1 MKFARILRIA
11 SVAAALIAA
20 ASGPSRAGDA
30 HRGDALAGGKIFR
43 QKCAR
48 CHGASGKGDGPD
60 LARLHS
66 DATPDDWTDKETNR
80 EMSDMMIV
88 SMITKGGQANGKSS
102 IMPSFGGKL
111 NDQQISDLIAFIR
124 SLPK

>member
-1 MKFARILRIA
+1 MKFAL
-11 SVAAALIAA
+11 AACMAFAAMGLMA
-20 ASGPSRAGDA
+20 ASSMSSRAAVDA
-30 HRGDALAGGKIFR
+30 GARIFQ

-60 LARLHS
+60 LARLHA

-80 EMSDMMIV
+80 EMSDVLIV

-111 NDQQISDLIAFIR
+111 NDRQVAELVAFIR

>member
-1 MKFARILRIA
+1 MKLAQGACMAF
-11 SVAAALIAA
+11 AAAGLIAA
-20 ASGPSRAGDA
+20 ASPASRAADVGVGA
-30 HRGDALAGGKIFR
+30 QIFQ

-60 LARLHS
+60 LTRLHA

-80 EMSDMMIV
+80 EMSDMLIV
-88 SMITKGGQANGKSS
+88 SMITKGGQANGKSR

-111 NDQQISDLIAFIR
+111 NDRQVADLVAFIR